1 MGPDTLLPSAPRQ
14 QRGHSRTFPTRRE
27 ASRRLGV
34 RPAAATWLP
43 ARIADAKRCQS
54 RKSDGK
60 DGRTAAVAG
69 YLRGIASAASEIRRR
84 RALPRKFLTATGS
97 AASLTSAFRRAS
109 DLPSALLTATGVRL
123 RLSAGFPAGV
133 PPPRAFLTATATRSK
148 RNGTRHPPAVS
159 PAATT
164 RQPPRIPDGNGS
176 QPAQGMRTQPEATCP
191 QSATRHIHRP
201 QKRRIRQTQ
210 SAPPFPLDTRK
221 RGRGKSESKRGR
233 ITRSA

>member
-133 PPPRAFLTATATRSK
+133 PPPRAFLTATEASPLRACARSPK
-148 RNGTRHPPAVS
+148 QRVHRVQRVISIGPKSVASVGFVFPHPNRAHISIGPKSVVS
-159 PAATT
+159 A
-164 RQPPRIPDGNGS
+164 
-176 QPAQGMRTQPEATCP
+176 
-191 QSATRHIHRP
+191 
-201 QKRRIRQTQ
+201 RRK
-210 SAPPFPLDTRK
+210 APPVSVGYAETGAR
-221 RGRGKSESKRGR
+221 EE
-233 ITRSA
+233 